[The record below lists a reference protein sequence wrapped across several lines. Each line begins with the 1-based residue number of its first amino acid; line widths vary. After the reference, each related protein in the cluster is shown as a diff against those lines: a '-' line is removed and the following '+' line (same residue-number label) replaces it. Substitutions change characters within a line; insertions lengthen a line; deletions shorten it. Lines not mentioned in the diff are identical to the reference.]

1 MPPLTLFDQLQARGL
16 GPKTVRQ
23 YQRAIRKADA
33 WCQAR
38 GYPLAKAPGPLV
50 ARYADTLPNSAST
63 RRILRC
69 AIKAYWEIT
78 HRKNPPLKFLRVPP
92 QPQMVCK
99 AFDDDDAR
107 RLAKLAR
114 QRGDRKGFALA
125 LGIYQAMR
133 REEIAR
139 CRWSDFGDDGYLKI
153 IGKGD
158 KQRVIPLHPEVLD
171 KLAVAE
177 RRGEFVFP
185 GRFGGHVTPSTVW
198 AWIKELGDEAGVVGI
213 TTHRLRHTCLAIQN
227 DNNKDLRATQ
237 QFAGHSKI
245 QTTEGYTRTRAA
257 ALRAAMLSVDYLGE
271 NPGRRRPA
279 PQRGLFDDRG
289 GDEW

>member
-1 MPPLTLFDQLQARGL
+1 MSS
-16 GPKTVRQ
+16 VRQ
-23 YQRAIRKADA
+23 YQRAIVKADA

-38 GYPLAKAPGPLV
+38 GHSLAKAPGPLI
-50 ARYADTLPNSAST
+50 ARYADSLPLSAST

-69 AIKAYWEIT
+69 ALKHYWEIN
-78 HRKNPPLKFLRVPP
+78 HRKNPPLDFLRVPP
-92 QPQMVCK
+92 TPEMVCR

-133 REEIAR
+133 RAEIAH
-139 CRWSDFGDDGYLKI
+139 CRWTDFGDDGHLKI
-153 IGKGD
+153 VGKGD
-158 KQRVIPLHPEVLD
+158 KQRVIPIHPEVLD

-177 RRGEFVFP
+177 RRGVYVFP
-185 GRFGGHVTPSTVW
+185 GRFGGHVSPATVW
-198 AWIKELGDEAGVVGI
+198 SWIRELGEEAGVVGI

-227 DNNKDLRATQ
+227 DVNKDLRATQ

-271 NPGRRRPA
+271 NPGRRRHA
-279 PQRGLFDDRG
+279 PQQGLFDG
-289 GDEW
+289 PGSGDEW